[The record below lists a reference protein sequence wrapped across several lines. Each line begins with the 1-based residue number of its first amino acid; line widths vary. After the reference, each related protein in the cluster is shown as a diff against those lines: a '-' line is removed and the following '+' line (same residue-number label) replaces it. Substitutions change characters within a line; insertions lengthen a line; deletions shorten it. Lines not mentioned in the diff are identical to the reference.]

1 MEDFPKYYKI
11 LFNAMTDAIK
21 ELESCN
27 YGYAAAHL
35 KRGQVESEAA
45 FLADTDGYEDPV
57 LRELAKRAL
66 APVDDDPCGDEDPY
80 GDEDYR
86 GYNRFEDNELPY
98 I

>member
-45 FLADTDGYEDPV
+45 FLADTDGYEDLE
-57 LRELAKRAL
+57 LRELAKHAML
-66 APVDDDPCGDEDPY
+66 PLDEDTPM
-80 GDEDYR
+80 DESY
-86 GYNRFEDNELPY
+86 
-98 I
+98 